1 VYFKQ
6 LYYEKGKKV
15 KVSKAQKSDIPE
27 IIRFNINMAM
37 ETENKKLDR
46 QTVTKG
52 VQEVFNSPS
61 LGYYIIVKD
70 SSGILGCLMITY
82 EWSDWRNGLFWWIQS
97 VYVKK
102 EYRRKGVF
110 RKMYKFI
117 NERAIADKKCT
128 GIRLYVENNNSIAQ
142 KVYNNLGMT
151 ETYYKLF
158 EVDFN
163 E

>member
-1 VYFKQ
+1 M
-6 LYYEKGKKV
+6 

-27 IIRFNINMAM
+27 IINFNINMAM
-37 ETENKKLDR
+37 ETEKKKLDE

-52 VQEVFNSPS
+52 VHKVFSSPS
-61 LGYYIIVKD
+61 LGYYIIVKN

-110 RKMYKFI
+110 RKMYNFI
-117 NERAIADKKCT
+117 HGKAISDKKCT
-128 GIRLYVENNNSIAQ
+128 GIRLYVENNNAIAQ
-142 KVYNNLGMT
+142 NVYTNLGMV

-158 EVDFN
+158 EKDFN

>member
-1 VYFKQ
+1 
-6 LYYEKGKKV
+6 V
-15 KVSKAQKSDIPE
+15 KVSKAQKSDIPA
-27 IIRFNINMAM
+27 IIQFNINMAM
-37 ETENKKLDR
+37 ETENKKLDK
-46 QTVTKG
+46 QTVTSG
-52 VQEVFNSPS
+52 VNKVFSSPS

-110 RKMYKFI
+110 RKMYNFI
-117 NERAIADKKCT
+117 HEKAISDTTCT

-142 KVYNNLGMT
+142 SVYTNLGMV
-151 ETYYKLF
+151 ETHYKLF
-158 EVDFN
+158 EEDFN

>member
-1 VYFKQ
+1 M
-6 LYYEKGKKV
+6 
-15 KVSKAQKSDIPE
+15 KVSKAQQSDIKE
-27 IIRFNINMAM
+27 IIQFNINMAM
-37 ETENKKLDR
+37 ETENKKLNKE
-46 QTVTKG
+46 TVTKG
-52 VQEVFNSPS
+52 VQEVFNTPS

-102 EYRRKGVF
+102 EYRRKGVY

-117 NERAIADKKCT
+117 HERAIADKKCT

>member
-1 VYFKQ
+1 M
-6 LYYEKGKKV
+6 

-27 IIRFNINMAM
+27 IIQFNINMAM
-37 ETENKKLDR
+37 ETENKKLDE

-52 VQEVFNSPS
+52 VNEVFNSPS
-61 LGYYIIVKD
+61 LGYYIITKD

-102 EYRRKGVF
+102 TYRRKGVF
-110 RKMYKFI
+110 KKMYKFI
-117 NERAIADKKCT
+117 HERAINAKKCT

-142 KVYNNLGMT
+142 KVYNNLGME

>member
-1 VYFKQ
+1 M
-6 LYYEKGKKV
+6 

-27 IIRFNINMAM
+27 IINFNINMAM
-37 ETENKKLDR
+37 ETENKKLDE
-46 QTVTKG
+46 QTVTQG
-52 VQEVFNSPS
+52 VRKVFSSPS
-61 LGYYIIVKD
+61 LGYYIIVKNT
-70 SSGILGCLMITY
+70 SGILGCLMITY

-110 RKMYKFI
+110 RKMYNFI
-117 NERAIADKKCT
+117 HAKAISDKKCT
-128 GIRLYVENNNSIAQ
+128 GIRLYVENNNFIAQ
-142 KVYNNLGMT
+142 KVYTNLGMV

-158 EVDFN
+158 EEDFN

>member
-1 VYFKQ
+1 M
-6 LYYEKGKKV
+6 

-27 IIRFNINMAM
+27 IIQFNINMAM
-37 ETENKKLDR
+37 ETENKKLDE

-52 VQEVFNSPS
+52 VNEVFNSPS
-61 LGYYIIVKD
+61 LGYYIITKD

-102 EYRRKGVF
+102 TYRRKGVF
-110 RKMYKFI
+110 KKMYKFI
-117 NERAIADKKCT
+117 HERAINDKKCT

-142 KVYNNLGMT
+142 KVYNNLGME

>member
-1 VYFKQ
+1 
-6 LYYEKGKKV
+6 
-15 KVSKAQKSDIPE
+15 
-27 IIRFNINMAM
+27 
-37 ETENKKLDR
+37 
-46 QTVTKG
+46 
-52 VQEVFNSPS
+52 
-61 LGYYIIVKD
+61 
-70 SSGILGCLMITY
+70 MITY

-102 EYRRKGVF
+102 TYRRKGVF
-110 RKMYKFI
+110 KKMYKFI
-117 NERAIADKKCT
+117 HERAINDNKCT

-142 KVYNNLGMT
+142 KVYNNLGME

>member
-1 VYFKQ
+1 M
-6 LYYEKGKKV
+6 

-27 IIRFNINMAM
+27 IIQFNINMAM
-37 ETENKKLDR
+37 ETENKKLDK

-52 VQEVFNSPS
+52 VHEVFNSPS

-70 SSGILGCLMITY
+70 LSGILGCLMITY

-117 NERAIADKKCT
+117 HEKAISDKKCT
-128 GIRLYVENNNSIAQ
+128 GIRLYVENNNSVAQ
-142 KVYNNLGMT
+142 NVYNNLGMV
-151 ETYYKLF
+151 ETHYKLF
-158 EVDFN
+158 EKDFN
-163 E
+163 K

>member
-1 VYFKQ
+1 M
-6 LYYEKGKKV
+6 

-27 IIRFNINMAM
+27 IINFNINMAM
-37 ETENKKLDR
+37 ETENKKLDK
-46 QTVTKG
+46 QTVTRG
-52 VQEVFNSPS
+52 VHKVFSSPS

-102 EYRRKGVF
+102 DYRRKGVF
-110 RKMYKFI
+110 RKMYNFI
-117 NERAIADKKCT
+117 HVKAISDKKCT

-142 KVYNNLGMT
+142 KVYTNLGMV

-158 EVDFN
+158 EEDFN

>member
-1 VYFKQ
+1 M
-6 LYYEKGKKV
+6 

-27 IIRFNINMAM
+27 IINFNINMAM
-37 ETENKKLDR
+37 ETENKKLDE
-46 QTVTKG
+46 QTVTQG
-52 VQEVFNSPS
+52 VRKVFSSPS
-61 LGYYIIVKD
+61 LGYYIIVKNT
-70 SSGILGCLMITY
+70 SGILGCLMITY

-110 RKMYKFI
+110 RKMYNFI
-117 NERAIADKKCT
+117 HEKAISDKKCT

-142 KVYNNLGMT
+142 KVYTNLGMS

-158 EVDFN
+158 EEDFN

>member
-1 VYFKQ
+1 M
-6 LYYEKGKKV
+6 

-27 IIRFNINMAM
+27 IIQFNINMAM
-37 ETENKKLDR
+37 ETENKKLDE
-46 QTVTKG
+46 QTVTTG
-52 VQEVFNSPS
+52 VNEVFNSPS

-102 EYRRKGVF
+102 TYRRQGVF

-142 KVYNNLGMT
+142 KVYKNLGME

>member
-1 VYFKQ
+1 
-6 LYYEKGKKV
+6 
-15 KVSKAQKSDIPE
+15 
-27 IIRFNINMAM
+27 
-37 ETENKKLDR
+37 
-46 QTVTKG
+46 
-52 VQEVFNSPS
+52 
-61 LGYYIIVKD
+61 
-70 SSGILGCLMITY
+70 
-82 EWSDWRNGLFWWIQS
+82 

-117 NERAIADKKCT
+117 HERAIGDKQCT

-142 KVYNNLGMT
+142 KVYNNLGMK

>member
-1 VYFKQ
+1 M
-6 LYYEKGKKV
+6 
-15 KVSKAQKSDIPE
+15 KVSKAQQSDIKE
-27 IIRFNINMAM
+27 IIQFNINMAM
-37 ETENKKLDR
+37 ETENKKLNKE
-46 QTVTKG
+46 TVTKG
-52 VQEVFNSPS
+52 VQEVFNTPS

-102 EYRRKGVF
+102 EYRRKGVYK
-110 RKMYKFI
+110 KMYKFI
-117 NERAIADKKCT
+117 HERAIADKKCT

>member
-1 VYFKQ
+1 MKI
-6 LYYEKGKKV
+6 
-15 KVSKAQKSDIPE
+15 SKAQKSDIPE
-27 IIRFNINMAM
+27 IINFNINMAM
-37 ETENKKLDR
+37 ETENKKLDE
-46 QTVTKG
+46 QTVTRG
-52 VQEVFNSPS
+52 VRKVFSSPS
-61 LGYYIIVKD
+61 LGYYIIIKD
-70 SSGILGCLMITY
+70 FSGILGCLMITY

-110 RKMYKFI
+110 RKMYNFI
-117 NERAIADKKCT
+117 HEKAISDKKCT

-142 KVYNNLGMT
+142 KVYTNLGMG

-158 EVDFN
+158 EEDFN

>member
-1 VYFKQ
+1 M
-6 LYYEKGKKV
+6 
-15 KVSKAQKSDIPE
+15 KVSKAQQSDIKE
-27 IIRFNINMAM
+27 IIQFNINMAM
-37 ETENKKLDR
+37 ETENKKLNKE
-46 QTVTKG
+46 TVTKG
-52 VQEVFNSPS
+52 VQEVFNTPS

-102 EYRRKGVF
+102 TYRRQGVF

>member
-1 VYFKQ
+1 M
-6 LYYEKGKKV
+6 
-15 KVSKAQKSDIPE
+15 KVSKAQQSDIKE
-27 IIRFNINMAM
+27 IIQFNINMAM
-37 ETENKKLDR
+37 ETEDKKLNKE
-46 QTVTKG
+46 TVTKG
-52 VQEVFNSPS
+52 VQEVFNTPS

-102 EYRRKGVF
+102 EYRRKGVYK
-110 RKMYKFI
+110 KMYKFI
-117 NERAIADKKCT
+117 HERAIADKKCT

>member
-1 VYFKQ
+1 M
-6 LYYEKGKKV
+6 
-15 KVSKAQKSDIPE
+15 KVSKAQQSDIKE
-27 IIRFNINMAM
+27 IIQFNINMAM
-37 ETENKKLDR
+37 ETENKKLNKE
-46 QTVTKG
+46 TVTKG
-52 VQEVFNSPS
+52 VQEVFNTPS

-102 EYRRKGVF
+102 EYRRKGVY

-117 NERAIADKKCT
+117 HERAIADKKCT

-142 KVYNNLGMT
+142 KVYNSLGMT

>member
-1 VYFKQ
+1 M
-6 LYYEKGKKV
+6 

-27 IIRFNINMAM
+27 IIKFNINMAM
-37 ETENKKLDR
+37 ETENKKLDE

-52 VQEVFNSPS
+52 VHKVFSSPS

-70 SSGILGCLMITY
+70 PSGILGCLMITY

-110 RKMYKFI
+110 RKMY
-117 NERAIADKKCT
+117 NLYGGVDLKKDY
-128 GIRLYVENNNSIAQ
+128 IIKIE
-142 KVYNNLGMT
+142 YNDGSS
-151 ETYYKLF
+151 EYYKKKGRFIL
-158 EVDFN
+158 N
-163 E
+163 NKINK

>member
-1 VYFKQ
+1 M
-6 LYYEKGKKV
+6 

-27 IIRFNINMAM
+27 IINFNINMAM
-37 ETENKKLDR
+37 ETENKKLDE
-46 QTVTKG
+46 QTVTQG
-52 VQEVFNSPS
+52 VRKVFSSPS
-61 LGYYIIVKD
+61 LGYYIIVKNT
-70 SSGILGCLMITY
+70 SGILGCLMITY

-110 RKMYKFI
+110 RKMYNFI
-117 NERAIADKKCT
+117 HEKAISDKKCT

-142 KVYNNLGMT
+142 KVYTNLGMSK
-151 ETYYKLF
+151 TYYKLF
-158 EVDFN
+158 EEDFN

>member
-1 VYFKQ
+1 
-6 LYYEKGKKV
+6 V

-27 IIRFNINMAM
+27 IINFNINMAM
-37 ETENKKLDR
+37 ETENKKLDE
-46 QTVTKG
+46 QTVTQG
-52 VQEVFNSPS
+52 VRKVFSSPS
-61 LGYYIIVKD
+61 LGYYIIVKNT
-70 SSGILGCLMITY
+70 SGILGCLMITY

-110 RKMYKFI
+110 RKMYNFI
-117 NERAIADKKCT
+117 HEKAISDKKCT

-142 KVYNNLGMT
+142 KVYTNLGMS

-158 EVDFN
+158 EEDFN

>member
-1 VYFKQ
+1 M
-6 LYYEKGKKV
+6 

-37 ETENKKLDR
+37 ETENKKLDE

-102 EYRRKGVF
+102 TYRRKGVF
-110 RKMYKFI
+110 KKMYKFI
-117 NERAIADKKCT
+117 HERAINDNKCT

-142 KVYNNLGMT
+142 KVYKNLGME

>member
-1 VYFKQ
+1 M
-6 LYYEKGKKV
+6 KV
-15 KVSKAQKSDIPE
+15 LKAQQSDIKE
-27 IIRFNINMAM
+27 IIQFNINMAM
-37 ETENKKLDR
+37 ETENKKLNKE
-46 QTVTKG
+46 TVTKG
-52 VQEVFNSPS
+52 VQEVFNTPS

-102 EYRRKGVF
+102 EYRRKGVY

-117 NERAIADKKCT
+117 HERAIADKKCT